1 MPAVGWV
8 GLARKK
14 KKKKK
19 QAGSGWAKTGGFESS

>member
-8 GLARKK
+8 GLARK